1 MTEDLAFTAEGA
13 YHIPTGDLDGLDYWT
28 VTLGLLYRF

>member
-13 YHIPTGDLDGLDYWT
+13 YHIPTGDFDGLEYWT